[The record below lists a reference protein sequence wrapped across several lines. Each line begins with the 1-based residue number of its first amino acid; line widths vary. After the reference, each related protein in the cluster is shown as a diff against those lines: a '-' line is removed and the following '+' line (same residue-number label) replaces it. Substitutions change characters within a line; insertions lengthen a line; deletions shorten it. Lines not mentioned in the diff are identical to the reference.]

1 MRSGTRHI
9 VCGTLSGA
17 LVLAAGAAWAGKLEF
32 PSQYADLVAKDSPLQ
47 MAAQWAAPPEGKHKV
62 RSSVDKTANEY
73 VGFWASAKG
82 DVQVKVTSIRLLTE
96 WYWEK
101 VNVDQFAPEELGRLM
116 GLKTIPGEIKPAKCG
131 PKVCVTFT
139 VANRECS
146 ALKYLTGSRGSQTG
160 DTGSDFV
167 NLVACVKDAGVTS
180 EQAAQSAYDA
190 LEIRPRN

>member
-101 VNVDQFAPEELGRLM
+101 VNVDQFA
-116 GLKTIPGEIKPAKCG
+116 GEIKPAKCG